1 MSTTRSTGPEPAP
14 STKIRLDAP
23 ILLFVGYTPLLMAT
37 SVLITLPCLVVF
49 FVAQKQITNGITFTG
64 GR

>member
-1 MSTTRSTGPEPAP
+1 MSLWT
-14 STKIRLDAP
+14 
-23 ILLFVGYTPLLMAT
+23 VGGAT

-49 FVAQKQITNGITFTG
+49 FVAQKQISNGITFTG